1 MTASPA
7 PSPARLSRQVREQFV
22 AEIIQWLPQLT
33 ATMRERL
40 STAID
45 SAPSIQEQ
53 RLAIDARMAFEPRC
67 DAWMQRVRQGL
78 DKALTRPA
86 PAAGGGDMSGV
97 TAFALVDDEVVE
109 NKIIASRLSLAVI
122 DKSGSELSDLNVRV
136 QSLDR
141 VADMPPKDVLRPES
155 VAAVLIEQWR
165 ACELTREMWAV
176 VHETVRAAL
185 ALAMAQAYHNAN
197 QWLIQ
202 QGVMPQ
208 INLKSM
214 VRRTGG
220 GPGGSGASAAAP
232 GEQGGDGGNSYPA
245 PPDVGQQGGAYDGG
259 AYEGGYGGPG
269 GMAGGYGGAG
279 AAGGYGQADQAAM
292 PAQVLPGVR
301 STDLM
306 RVAEETRML
315 TGAAPMLRMRARA
328 HGVLGRLR
336 RFLSDKVTNFS
347 HTQPVTPSPRLA
359 QALAR
364 PQPEEAPGTTVS
376 MLLDAEADADVA
388 HGSTLL
394 MAPEEQVGQVAGQL
408 LQQAAHLKQEAEG
421 KSEKAIIE
429 IVALIFQ
436 AILAEERIPAA
447 IRIWFARLQ
456 IPVLRLALAEPDF
469 FSNIDHPARQLIDR
483 MGACAMGFEAASV
496 SSARLE
502 QEIKRIVQVIEQY
515 PETGRRVFQL
525 VLDEFKKF
533 LNQFLTEGGSAE
545 RVATLAQQVEQKEA
559 LTVQYTIELNKM
571 LTNLPVNDEIR
582 FFLFHVWAEAL
593 ATVTV
598 RDGGQSEH
606 THQLKRAAHDLL
618 WAVSAKPDREDRARV
633 LQTLPALLQT
643 LRYGMSALGLSAEEQ
658 DGHIKTLRDAVSQ
671 AFMARSE
678 SINEQ
683 ALAELSR
690 KLDAL
695 EDIVSEG
702 DAGDLMLD
710 PGAIELMLGVD
721 AGDLFV
727 ITSGGSMPGPA
738 ALAWARELELGAWF
752 QMEEQAHP
760 GGGAT
765 RPGHLLRVQY
775 VWRSQR
781 GLLHIFTGGNKNYMV
796 QTRRL
801 AAWLQAGLITQ
812 EEDEALT
819 VRATR
824 DALARLDARPD
835 QLLS

>member
-53 RLAIDARMAFEPRC
+53 RLAIEARMAFEPRC

-208 INLKSM
+208 INLKAM
-214 VRRTGG
+214 VRRTPG
-220 GPGGSGASAAAP
+220 GGSGASVP
-232 GEQGGDGGNSYPA
+232 GSFGQENGSSYPA
-245 PPDVGQQGGAYDGG
+245 SPDAGPQGG
-259 AYEGGYGGPG
+259 YEGGYGGAAG
-269 GMAGGYGGAG
+269 GGYGNGAAGNYAGG
-279 AAGGYGQADQAAM
+279 AAGGYGGGDAAAQ
-292 PAQVLPGVR
+292 PAPPPPLPGVHP
-301 STDLM
+301 SDLM

-364 PQPEEAPGTTVS
+364 PQPEEAPGTAVS

-421 KSEKAIIE
+421 KDEKAIIE

-496 SSARLE
+496 GNARLE

-633 LQTLPALLQT
+633 LQALPGLLQT
-643 LRYGMSALGLSAEEQ
+643 LRYGMSALGLTADEQ

-695 EDIVSEG
+695 EDIVS
-702 DAGDLMLD
+702 DDDVGDLMLD

-752 QMEEQAHP
+752 QMEEQDHP